1 MTQKIW
7 AMTMTREELESREED
22 VIELALS
29 RAAAAIGFY
38 AITNPYSTVQWVGN
52 EMEEKDGSIT
62 VLVEI
67 DVDPKINP
75 EYEKRTAPKEGKYE
89 FIG

>member
-1 MTQKIW
+1 MRQKIW
-7 AMTMTREELESREED
+7 AMTMSKEELEKLDD
-22 VIELALS
+22 VLEFGLT

-38 AITNPYSTVQWVGN
+38 AITNPYSTIQWIGN

-62 VLVEI
+62 ILVEI
-67 DVDPKINP
+67 EVDPKLNP
-75 EYEKRTAPKEGKYE
+75 EYEKRTAPKDTKYE